1 MRFRVRGPS
10 GQSTVTLDDTATIND
25 LRGQIAE
32 KTGLTSFDVKYGYP
46 DLKPLDIDSLQPEQ
60 NVSELGINLNGE
72 QLIVAQRESAT
83 PQPQNEPSSSSSQQ
97 MRPPP
102 ATATSQKPENSAD
115 DPPEVASPDHAG
127 TFVLRV
133 MPDDNSCLF
142 RAVGAAVMGD
152 MDTMVELRSIVAGAI
167 QSNPSEY
174 TAVVLGKNPDEYCK
188 WIQNEDSW
196 GGAIELKILSEYFN
210 IEICSIDVQTLH
222 MFQFNEGAPTRCVV
236 VYSGVHYDVLA
247 LSPSDP
253 PYTHA
258 DPFTQIDTKIFE
270 AVDPVVLEKAQEV
283 CQILQSKHYYTD
295 TSGFLVRCNTC
306 GETFTGEKGAV
317 QHATAT
323 GHYDFGESMVLIMI
337 EQKYFLNKD
346 VV

>member
-1 MRFRVRGPS
+1 MRTRVRGPS
-10 GQSTVTLDDTATIND
+10 GQSIISLDDSATIRD

-32 KTGLTSFDVKYGYP
+32 KTALTSFDVKYGYP
-46 DLKPLDIDSLQPEQ
+46 DLKPLDLDRFQPDQ
-60 NVSELGINLNGE
+60 KVSDIGVNLNGE
-72 QLIVAQRESAT
+72 QLIVAARESAAAPLNKPT
-83 PQPQNEPSSSSSQQ
+83 LSQPGPALQQ
-97 MRPPP
+97 LSMSKP
-102 ATATSQKPENSAD
+102 TEQTSD
-115 DPPEVASPDHAG
+115 DPPEIASPEHGG

-152 MDTMVELRSIVAGAI
+152 MDTMVELRSIIAGAI

-174 TAVVLGKNPDEYCK
+174 TAVVLGKNPDDYCQ

-222 MFQFNEGAPTRCVV
+222 MFQFNEGAPTRCIV
-236 VYSGVHYDVLA
+236 VYSGIHYDVLA

-258 DPFTQIDTKIFE
+258 DPFAQGDTKIFD
-270 AVDPVVLEKAQEV
+270 AVDPVVLEKAKELCRV
-283 CQILQSKHYYTD
+283 LQSKHYYTD

-306 GETFTGEKGAV
+306 GGTFTGEKGATK
-317 QHATAT
+317 HASET
-323 GHYDFGESMVLIMI
+323 GHYDFGEAA
-337 EQKYFLNKD
+337 
-346 VV
+346 

>member
-10 GQSTVTLDDTATIND
+10 GQSTVSLDETATIKD
-25 LRGQIAE
+25 LRRQIAE
-32 KTGLTSFDVKYGYP
+32 KPVYHPLTSNMDIQILNLWKSIACSLIRDIRVRSQ
-46 DLKPLDIDSLQPEQ
+46 LKWRTTYCCAAET
-60 NVSELGINLNGE
+60 
-72 QLIVAQRESAT
+72 AT
-83 PQPQNEPSSSSSQQ
+83 PQHDSVPINSNPTSSSQHIT
-97 MRPPP
+97 PPS
-102 ATATSQKPENSAD
+102 TSSKKPESSAD
-115 DPPEVASPDHAG
+115 DPPEVPSPDHAG

-167 QSNPSEY
+167 QSNPTEY
-174 TAVVLGKNPDEYCK
+174 TAAILGKNPDDYCK

-196 GGAIELKILSEYFN
+196 GGAIELKILSDYFN

-222 MFQFNEGAPTRCVV
+222 MFQFNEGAPTRCIV
-236 VYSGVHYDVLA
+236 VYSGIHYDVLA

-258 DPFTQIDTKIFE
+258 DPLAQIDTKIFE
-270 AVDPVVLEKAQEV
+270 AVDPVVLEKAKEV
-283 CQILQSKHYYTD
+283 CRVLQSKHYYTD

-323 GHYDFGESMVLIMI
+323 GHYDFGESS
-337 EQKYFLNKD
+337 
-346 VV
+346 

>member
-10 GQSTVTLDDTATIND
+10 GQSTVSLDETATIKD

-32 KTGLTSFDVKYGYP
+32 KTGLSSFDVKYGYP
-46 DLKPLDIDSLQPEQ
+46 NLKPLEIDSLQPDQ
-60 NVSELGINLNGE
+60 GISELGVNLNGE
-72 QLIVAQRESAT
+72 QLIVAQRETAT
-83 PQPQNEPSSSSSQQ
+83 PQHDSVPINSNPTSSSQHIS
-97 MRPPP
+97 PPS
-102 ATATSQKPENSAD
+102 TSSKKPESSAD
-115 DPPEVASPDHAG
+115 DPPEVPSPDHAG

-167 QSNPSEY
+167 QSNPTEY
-174 TAVVLGKNPDEYCK
+174 TAAILGKNPDDYCK

-196 GGAIELKILSEYFN
+196 GGAIELKILSDYFN

-222 MFQFNEGAPTRCVV
+222 MFQFNEGAPTRCIV
-236 VYSGVHYDVLA
+236 VYSGIHYDVLA

-258 DPFTQIDTKIFE
+258 DPLAQIDTKIFE
-270 AVDPVVLEKAQEV
+270 AVDPVVLEKAKQV
-283 CQILQSKHYYTD
+283 CRVLQSKHYYTD

-323 GHYDFGESMVLIMI
+323 GHYDFGESS
-337 EQKYFLNKD
+337 
-346 VV
+346 